1 MIEKASAV
9 QAMLALLVAGDTDA
23 LKSLEPVSQEEIA
36 TSANG
41 IELVVDARAVAD
53 VLRKLSARSIDAR
66 TAQRWASF
74 VRRGFFEGRN
84 AGKGMK
90 SVRIEYDE
98 AYENAIAEAISRMDE
113 IGDSIDG
120 TVPDETET
128 ELILYSL
135 GYLR

>member
-1 MIEKASAV
+1 MTERAPAV
-9 QAMLALLVAGDTDA
+9 QAMLAMLVAGDTDA
-23 LKSLEPVSQEEIA
+23 LKSLERVPQEEIA
-36 TSANG
+36 SSANG

-53 VLRKLSARSIDAR
+53 VLRRLSTQSIDAR
-66 TAQRWASF
+66 AAQRWASF
-74 VRRGFFEGRN
+74 VRRGFFEGRS
-84 AGKGMK
+84 AGKGVK

-98 AYENAIAEAISRMDE
+98 VYEDAIAEAISRMDE

-120 TVPDETET
+120 NVPDKTET

>member
-1 MIEKASAV
+1 
-9 QAMLALLVAGDTDA
+9 
-23 LKSLEPVSQEEIA
+23 
-36 TSANG
+36 
-41 IELVVDARAVAD
+41 
-53 VLRKLSARSIDAR
+53 
-66 TAQRWASF
+66 
-74 VRRGFFEGRN
+74 
-84 AGKGMK
+84 MK